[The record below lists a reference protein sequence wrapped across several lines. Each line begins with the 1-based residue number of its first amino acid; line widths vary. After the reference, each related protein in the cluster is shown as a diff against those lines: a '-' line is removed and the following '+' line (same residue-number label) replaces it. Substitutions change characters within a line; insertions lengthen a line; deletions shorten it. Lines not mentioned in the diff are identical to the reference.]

1 MLVAL
6 LPVGPVFAQWQDRDL
21 ELAGRYFTE
30 AEALSEKDGGSH
42 WGTKLQGPMIFVE
55 RSSRSV
61 VANQMDKK
69 GLLKAR
75 KGVFV
80 GTLPDS
86 AMVANTA
93 TEWSGVKWTMILW
106 PLPTDPQDRARLMAH
121 EMWHRIQGD
130 LGLPAANPANG
141 HLDTRDGRVWLQLE
155 WRALASALSKSGDA
169 RREAIE
175 DAVTFRAKRREVFP
189 DGGAEEVALEMNEG
203 LAEYTGVSVS
213 AGNAGDAA
221 RLAID
226 ALDRAPSA
234 NDTFVR
240 SFAYAS
246 GPAYGLLLDELTP
259 GWREDLKPTHDLGD
273 LLRAAIHMRPPPT
286 AQLQRE
292 ASRRAK
298 RYDSDELFQAEDERE
313 RHRQEVLAAY
323 RAKFVDGP
331 VLTLPFV
338 KMQIQFDPHNLV
350 PLDDVGT
357 VYPTMRIS
365 DAWGILT
372 VTDGGLVDAAWRKAI
387 VAAPGDIS
395 ERPLSGDG
403 WELQL
408 NDGWSV
414 KENSDRP
421 TFILMKSNR

>member
-1 MLVAL
+1 
-6 LPVGPVFAQWQDRDL
+6 
-21 ELAGRYFTE
+21 
-30 AEALSEKDGGSH
+30 
-42 WGTKLQGPMIFVE
+42 MIFVE

-61 VANQMDKK
+61 VANQIDKK

-80 GTLPDS
+80 GTLPDN

-93 TEWSGVKWTMILW
+93 TKWAGVEWTMILW

-121 EMWHRIQGD
+121 EMWHRIQND

-155 WRALASALSKSGDA
+155 WRALARALSHSGKE

-175 DAVTFRAKRREVFP
+175 DAVTFRARRHELFP
-189 DGGAEEVALEMNEG
+189 DGAAEEVALEMNEG
-203 LAEYTGVSVS
+203 LAEYTGVVVS
-213 AGNAGDAA
+213 AGKARVAA
-221 RLAID
+221 RFAID
-226 ALDRAPSA
+226 ALGRAPSA
-234 NDTFVR
+234 NETFVR

-246 GPAYGLLLDELTP
+246 GPAYGVLLDDLTP
-259 GWREDLKPTHDLGD
+259 GWRAGLKPTNDLGD
-273 LLRAAIHMRPPPT
+273 LLREAMRMRPLLA

-298 RYDSDELFQAEDERE
+298 RYDSEKLFQAEDERE
-313 RHRQEVLAAY
+313 RNRQKVLAAY
-323 RAKFVDGP
+323 RVKFVDGP

-338 KMQIQFDPHNLV
+338 KMQIQFNPRNLV

-372 VTDGGLVDAAWRKAI
+372 VTDGGLVDGAWQKAV
-387 VAAPGDIS
+387 VAAPVDIS
-395 ERPLSGDG
+395 KRPLSGDG

-421 TFILMKSNR
+421 TFILERSDP